1 MASQPFPTPT
11 PPPTIQTI
19 AKMAATI
26 YCILQTTTLLATI
39 PLHIHHRN
47 FVDDIFYPY
56 NQNLLPITTLQQQKS
71 QHTDIQSTGHNTEYL
86 DRFS

>member
-1 MASQPFPTPT
+1 MLLIIYVETFCVATYVGISMTAQPLPKPTL
-11 PPPTIQTI
+11 PPTIETM

-47 FVDDIFYPY
+47 SVEGILY
-56 NQNLLPITTLQQQKS
+56 I
-71 QHTDIQSTGHNTEYL
+71 I
-86 DRFS
+86 